1 MLESNKT
8 SYGNEWRTYQE
19 QNYNLEKHKVQA
31 YSLLL
36 GQCTQ
41 LLQDK
46 MKQDTVCNSTIIS
59 YNPLILLQ
67 FIHKMV
73 LAQTEYQY
81 PFATVYNQKLAF
93 YTFLQR
99 SMTNPQWYDCFNT
112 KDDVS

>member
-46 MKQDTVCNSTIIS
+46 MKQDTSWNDTITS
-59 YNPLILLQ
+59 YNQLTLLQ
-67 FIHKMV
+67 LIEKTI
-73 LAQTEYQY
+73 LA
-81 PFATVYNQKLAF
+81 
-93 YTFLQR
+93 
-99 SMTNPQWYDCFNT
+99 
-112 KDDVS
+112 